1 MFSRV
6 GSAAYKE
13 NLTNIRALCEH
24 LGNPHQKFKSI
35 HVAGTNGKGSVSH
48 MLAAIFQTAGYKTG
62 LHTSPHLHDFR
73 ERIKVNG
80 EMVSQDFVTAFVER
94 LKPLIEEIEP
104 SFFEISVAMAFQAF
118 AEQKVDIAIIE
129 VGLGGRLDSTNIITP
144 ELSIITNI
152 GWDHMNLLGDSLEK
166 IAAEKAGIIKE
177 NTPVIIG
184 EPLPETKSVF
194 QKIAT
199 EKNATLYWAEEHLQV
214 KEKQLHPN
222 SLSVLFQ
229 KKDGAVIDAQ
239 TDLAGIYQ
247 VQNLRTVLTATDI
260 LKIHGWLLTD
270 EIILQALK
278 NVKGST
284 GLEGRWDI
292 LHHSPMIVLDV
303 AHNQDGIQRMMEHV
317 QQLLFHQLHVVIGTV
332 KDKEVEKILALLP
345 VAAAYYFT
353 QAAIPRAL
361 PANEL
366 KRKAEAFN
374 LKGETYDNVS
384 AALNAAKAQAGKND
398 LILVCGS
405 IFLVAEV
412 DRSQYLISPNRSK
425 A

>member
-1 MFSRV
+1 MFSRI

-13 NLTNIRALCEH
+13 DLTNIRTLCEH
-24 LGNPHQKFKSI
+24 LHNPHQGFKSI

-73 ERIKVNG
+73 ERIKING
-80 EMVSQDFVTAFVER
+80 KMVSKEFVTAFVER
-94 LKPLIEEIEP
+94 IKPLIEEIEP

-129 VGLGGRLDSTNIITP
+129 VGLGGRLDSTNIIAP

-177 NTPVIIG
+177 NIPVVVG
-184 EPLPETKSVF
+184 ETLPETSPVF
-194 QKIAT
+194 QQTAG
-199 EKNATLYWAEEHLQV
+199 EKKAQVYRAEDYLQV
-214 KEKQLHPN
+214 KEKELRPA
-222 SLSVLFQ
+222 SLSVSFQ
-229 KKDGAVIDAQ
+229 KRDDSVIEVK
-239 TDLAGIYQ
+239 TDLAGLYQ
-247 VQNLRTVLTATDI
+247 VQNLRTVLTAADI
-260 LKIHGWLLTD
+260 LKKQGWNLTD
-270 EIILQALK
+270 EIILDALK
-278 NVKGST
+278 KVKAIT
-284 GLEGRWDI
+284 GLKGRWDVI
-292 LHHSPMIVLDV
+292 HHSPAIVLDV
-303 AHNQDGIQRMMEHV
+303 AHNQDGLQRMLEHV
-317 QQLLFHQLHVVIGTV
+317 HQLSFGQLHLVFGTV
-332 KDKEVEKILALLP
+332 RDKDVSTILKLLP
-345 VAAAYYFT
+345 IEAHYYFT
-353 QAAIPRAL
+353 QANIPRAL

-366 KRKAEAFN
+366 KDKAETVG
-374 LKGETYDNVS
+374 LKGKIYSDVN
-384 AALNAAKAQAGKND
+384 AALNEAKSHAGKED

-412 DRSQYLISPNRSK
+412 DKSQYFNSPNRSK